1 MYKCEYCN
9 RTFKREN
16 SLAVHMCVRKRRAL
30 SRTEKHVVAG
40 YDAYNYWYKLAMG
53 SKKNKTYEDFA
64 GSQYYSAFVKFGRY
78 VLDIRAISPEN
89 YIRWLTTNKIKL
101 DTWSKDSVYNR
112 YLKEH
117 SKTES
122 PDRAVERFVI
132 LAQDWSNR
140 TGRHWSEYFERAPA
154 EQIVQHI
161 ELGKISPW
169 VIYSSDKAQAF
180 IETCPAEL
188 LQKIANTLDPGFW
201 TRKTSLFPDD
211 VKWIRET
218 IG

>member
-1 MYKCEYCN
+1 M
-9 RTFKREN
+9 
-16 SLAVHMCVRKRRAL
+16 
-30 SRTEKHVVAG
+30 
-40 YDAYNYWYKLAMG
+40 
-53 SKKNKTYEDFA
+53 
-64 GSQYYSAFVKFGRY
+64 
-78 VLDIRAISPEN
+78 
-89 YIRWLTTNKIKL
+89 
-101 DTWSKDSVYNR
+101 
-112 YLKEH
+112 KEH